1 VIEYPEHSGVSSK
14 LMRMAVGQSAK
25 GLAKPMVWLQKQG

>member
-1 VIEYPEHSGVSSK
+1 VIEYPDYSGVSSK
-14 LMRMAVGQSAK
+14 LMRMAAAMHAK

>member
-1 VIEYPEHSGVSSK
+1 VIEQPVKSGVCSK
-14 LMRMAVGQSAK
+14 LMRMAAAGRAK

>member
-1 VIEYPEHSGVSSK
+1 LNIRITPVFLSK
-14 LMRMAVGQSAK
+14 LMRMAAAGRAK

>member
-1 VIEYPEHSGVSSK
+1 LNIRITPVFLSK
-14 LMRMAVGQSAK
+14 LMRMAKAGCAK